1 MNDYLFMLRNEIVK
15 RDNFVFDKDGAIMF
29 EHGYYY
35 IYCSPC
41 LSGDNNISITIIDEN
56 YLDGF
61 YNIEL
66 SYNLTYSLDVDL
78 ENYFV
83 TINNFIN
90 AVNFILKH
98 GVKL

>member
-1 MNDYLFMLRNEIVK
+1 MNDYLFMLRNEIIK
-15 RDNFVFDKDGAIMF
+15 RDGFVFDKDGVIMF
-29 EHGYYY
+29 EHDYYY

-61 YNIEL
+61 CNIEL
-66 SYNLTYSLDVDL
+66 DYNLTYSLDVDL
-78 ENYFV
+78 ENYFI
-83 TINNFIN
+83 TIANFIN
-90 AVNFILKH
+90 TINFILKH